1 MPNMRIIGGT
11 YRGKKLISPNY
22 EGVRPTSDR
31 TREAVFNILYSLLP
45 QEWGAYRLLEVFT
58 GSGAFSLEAIS
69 RGVSK
74 VCMVDLDLTA
84 AQKNVALFPKESDKL
99 KLLKA
104 DGTKLPEAKEKY
116 NLYFSDAPYNQNLSE
131 KALAEAAEKGW
142 LEQGAVCVIEVHKSE
157 NLVPPAG
164 FDQLDERIYGI
175 AKILIFKYIGIE

>member
-45 QEWGAYRLLEVFT
+45 QEWGVYRLLEVFT

-99 KLLKA
+99 KL
-104 DGTKLPEAKEKY
+104 
-116 NLYFSDAPYNQNLSE
+116 
-131 KALAEAAEKGW
+131 
-142 LEQGAVCVIEVHKSE
+142 
-157 NLVPPAG
+157 
-164 FDQLDERIYGI
+164 
-175 AKILIFKYIGIE
+175 